1 MQFQL
6 PQQSKVDK
14 FIAKTKFSAY
24 GNVPYKIKQEFT
36 DKIQKITW
44 RYKLAESTI
53 NISPTDQVEEI
64 QIFEIELKEKEIP
77 KKVLSVI
84 DKTIPYPILY
94 VFVYQG
100 NTAYGIT
107 LKDDIKQRY
116 YFSDWNENLHFEFSG
131 TNLEQVYQK
140 IIRTFVEKDQKT
152 DTDFKTL
159 ISKDILKEKL
169 TREISALENKIKNER
184 QFKKQVELHK
194 ELQIKKQQLA
204 NL

>member
-14 FIAKTKFSAY
+14 FIAKTKFSAF
-24 GNVPYKIKQEFT
+24 GNVPHKIKQEFT

-53 NISPTDQVEEI
+53 NISPTEQVEEI
-64 QIFEIELKEKEIP
+64 QIFEIQLKEKDIP

-94 VFVYQG
+94 VFIYEKS
-100 NTAYGIT
+100 TAYGIT
-107 LKDDIKQRY
+107 LKEDAKQRY
-116 YFSDWNENLHFEFSG
+116 YFSDWNENLHFDFSG

-140 IIRTFVEKDQKT
+140 IIRTFVEKEHKT
-152 DTDFKTL
+152 DTDFQTL
-159 ISKDILKEKL
+159 ISKDIQKETL

-194 ELQIKKQQLA
+194 ELQTKKKQLET
-204 NL
+204 L

>member
-14 FIAKTKFSAY
+14 FIAKTKFFTF
-24 GNVPYKIKQEFT
+24 GNVPNKVKQEFS

-53 NISPTDQVEEI
+53 NISPTENIEEI

-77 KKVLSVI
+77 KKVLSII

-94 VFVYQG
+94 VFVYQKD
-100 NTAYGIT
+100 TAYGIT
-107 LKDDIKQRY
+107 LKDDAKQRY
-116 YFSDWNENLHFEFSG
+116 YFSAWNEDLRFDFSG

-140 IIRTFVEKDQKT
+140 IVRNFVEKDKRT
-152 DTDFKTL
+152 DVDFHTL
-159 ISKDILKEKL
+159 ISKDVQKERL
-169 TREISALENKIKNER
+169 EREISALESRIKNEK

-194 ELQIKKQQLA
+194 QLQDKKKELQSL
-204 NL
+204 